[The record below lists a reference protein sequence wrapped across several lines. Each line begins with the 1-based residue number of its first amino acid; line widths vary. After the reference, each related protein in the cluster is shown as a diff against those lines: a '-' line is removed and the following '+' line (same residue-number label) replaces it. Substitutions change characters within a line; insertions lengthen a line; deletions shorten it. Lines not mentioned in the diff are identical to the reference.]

1 MRRRSYIANTRQIGH
16 KIVRILRTHS
26 GYLSNY
32 IFYFKDINGNS
43 LTTYDE
49 LQIDD
54 SSIELIYSY
63 QNAPPTSLLIAYEG
77 GLKIKIEYPSKPQ
90 LYIYKLSF
98 QDKDIF
104 FAFISSLTDKKMIAI
119 FLQQGFE
126 VYSEST
132 SYIICH

>member
-1 MRRRSYIANTRQIGH
+1 MANAKTNRTQM
-16 KIVRILRTHS
+16 VRILKTHS
-26 GYLSNY
+26 GYLSSN

-43 LTTYDE
+43 LETYDDI
-49 LQIDD
+49 QIDD

-63 QNAPPTSLLIAYEG
+63 QNTPPTSFLITYSG
-77 GLKIKIEYPSKPQ
+77 GFKVKIEYPSKPQ

-98 QDKDIF
+98 QDKDFF
-104 FAFISSLTDKKMIAI
+104 FAFISSLTDKEMITA

-126 VYSEST
+126 VYSESA